1 MQGGVRIVRH
11 ARYTCFQMAEVSLH
25 RNLFVAILGR
35 IRRLMQPV
43 PV

>member
-1 MQGGVRIVRH
+1 MGRKN
-11 ARYTCFQMAEVSLH
+11 AMPDLRYHDFGYQAGSL
-25 RNLFVAILGR
+25 RR